1 MKKLIILALGLTSG
15 TLFAQP
21 CFSSGDGT
29 DGGYIAS
36 SNTTLAGGTYNFS
49 SFTIDP
55 GVTVTVTG
63 SAPLIVYCT
72 GAATI
77 NGILTASGGNG
88 ADGVTYTNG
97 GIGGIGVAGGGNGGN
112 GSFSSPAG
120 PLAGTDGANTGG
132 VGNAG
137 GSWSGGGGAGYV
149 IAGGASGN
157 PSGGFAGP
165 AYGTA
170 DLSGMLSGSGGGG
183 GSGGYDCGA
192 GGGGAGG
199 GLIII
204 NAGSVIIDAAG
215 SILCNGGN
223 GGSDGTGNCGGGG
236 GGSGGSI
243 WIATLSMVNDGIVS
257 AIGGTG
263 GASQI
268 PGSPY
273 FGIGGNGS
281 DGRIRIDAGTP
292 ITGTGNITPTVGF
305 TEAILYG
312 VMTAIVPTCSGS
324 DNGSV
329 TIVPSGGV
337 GPYTYAWTTGD
348 TTSTVNDLPAGPQT
362 VTITDQGGCMVD
374 VGVTIPS
381 SAPSSFSQTL
391 SVCNGESVTVGLNN
405 YNTSGVYLD
414 TLTNAV
420 GCDSTITTNLT
431 VMPALASTQTL
442 TICAGESVTVGDS
455 VYSTSGTHIT
465 TLSSVV
471 SGCDSTVTTNLTALP
486 ALSSSQTLSICAG
499 ESVTVGDSTYSTSG
513 TFMTTLASVDG
524 CDSTVTLNLTV
535 ANPIDVALTV
545 NLGVIQVAESGANY
559 QWLDCDNNN
568 IPISL
573 ATSQNYTPT
582 VNGIYAVE
590 VTVNGCTDT
599 SDCQNYNQIGLG
611 ENPAANVRLFP
622 NPTADKFT
630 LLLNGVDVSRI
641 SVTDAMGRMV
651 TIIDEVAGNELTV
664 DLKKEQP
671 GLYFVQLQVGNDLQT
686 LRVIKE

>member
-215 SILCNGGN
+215 FFLCNGGN

-455 VYSTSGTHIT
+455 VYSTSGT
-465 TLSSVV
+465 
-471 SGCDSTVTTNLTALP
+471 
-486 ALSSSQTLSICAG
+486 
-499 ESVTVGDSTYSTSG
+499 Y
-513 TFMTTLASVDG
+513 MTTLASVDG

-545 NLGVIQVAESGANY
+545 NLCVIQVAESGANY
-559 QWLDCDNNN
+559 QCLDCDNNN